1 MFTPAEL
8 FQLTAQEVAPNADL
22 RHIQKLE
29 GESPARG
36 EIRVER
42 GGPRLYLNG
51 VEIYPLL
58 ALSTHLYPTIENYKR
73 AGIHI
78 YNPIMGT
85 RSMWVGPDRYDWSL
99 VDAFLDRLLEL
110 NPGAYFLPRL
120 QLNTPTWWKEAH
132 QKELITYGLDINK
145 KRYDILKHQ
154 DLVFT
159 EGGHY
164 FGTGNELWEASFAS
178 EAWRRDTAG
187 MLRAYLNHIEESP
200 LRSRVIGYMP
210 TTGRTGEWNYFGA
223 NFLPDYSG
231 PMRRVCGEI
240 PSVEARLKTTFGLVR
255 DPEKEKS
262 VIEFYQKYHE
272 TVAENAVVMCRTV
285 HEATGGRAL
294 AGVFYGYLLEQ
305 VRIQEGGYLAARK
318 IFESP
323 DIDYIVGPYTYQ
335 PGNVKDQ
342 KGVRITVEDGAGN
355 QLGSARGV
363 GGDGGFRM
371 MTESLRRQGKLYIS
385 EMDPSTY
392 LDENPHRVIGGHGGI
407 GSDTLEGSRR
417 ILQRD
422 LGQVFASGVGGWLYD
437 FGPLNRAKDG
447 WYASPEM
454 IAEMKRFADLGKLRK
469 DLDITPVSQIAG
481 ICDAKTFAA
490 TEHWDA
496 DRPWGDYAIK
506 YSDFINQWFINSQ
519 ARAYHRIGAPMDF
532 LFHSDLRS
540 DDKDRYRLLF
550 MMNLFYM
557 TDEEVHHL
565 KKSLRNSNVTVVW
578 YYAPGFVG
586 KEKLDLGRME
596 LLTGFSFN
604 ILEAPGSMLIRVEA
618 DGLDLKFGV
627 NRSKRPRFAVTDNEA
642 RSLGF
647 WADNGA
653 VAFAMKRHDGYTSIY
668 VGSAPLPQ
676 RLLRWLAGQAGVD
689 LWSSQPDI
697 VWATRDAAAI
707 VATSDGRRT
716 LTLPKPMA
724 PVDGGPAQRKH
735 QLDLETGEVKI
746 FAAETG

>member
-323 DIDYIVGPYTYQ
+323 ERPWCWRRWRIPDDDGIPQEAGEALHLGDGPEHILGREPAQSHRRAWRDRERY
-335 PGNVKDQ
+335 PG
-342 KGVRITVEDGAGN
+342 GVTADSSEGPGAG
-355 QLGSARGV
+355 L
-363 GGDGGFRM
+363 
-371 MTESLRRQGKLYIS
+371 
-385 EMDPSTY
+385 
-392 LDENPHRVIGGHGGI
+392 
-407 GSDTLEGSRR
+407 
-417 ILQRD
+417 
-422 LGQVFASGVGGWLYD
+422 
-437 FGPLNRAKDG
+437 
-447 WYASPEM
+447 
-454 IAEMKRFADLGKLRK
+454 
-469 DLDITPVSQIAG
+469 
-481 ICDAKTFAA
+481 C
-490 TEHWDA
+490 
-496 DRPWGDYAIK
+496 
-506 YSDFINQWFINSQ
+506 
-519 ARAYHRIGAPMDF
+519 
-532 LFHSDLRS
+532 
-540 DDKDRYRLLF
+540 
-550 MMNLFYM
+550 
-557 TDEEVHHL
+557 
-565 KKSLRNSNVTVVW
+565 
-578 YYAPGFVG
+578 
-586 KEKLDLGRME
+586 LGR
-596 LLTGFSFN
+596 G
-604 ILEAPGSMLIRVEA
+604 G
-618 DGLDLKFGV
+618 
-627 NRSKRPRFAVTDNEA
+627 
-642 RSLGF
+642 
-647 WADNGA
+647 
-653 VAFAMKRHDGYTSIY
+653 
-668 VGSAPLPQ
+668 
-676 RLLRWLAGQAGVD
+676 
-689 LWSSQPDI
+689 
-697 VWATRDAAAI
+697 
-707 VATSDGRRT
+707 
-716 LTLPKPMA
+716 MA
-724 PVDGGPAQRKH
+724 
-735 QLDLETGEVKI
+735 L
-746 FAAETG
+746 